1 MSTIKSSSENLTLNA
16 DGSNNDIKF
25 QSNGVEKASI
35 DQDGNLVLSG
45 TLTSVGID
53 DNATETAITIDA
65 TENVGIGVVPEDWH
79 SAYDGGIVQINSQG
93 AIFSQLAETYIT
105 NNVYEPQS
113 GGMKYI
119 NTNVATLYSQQ
130 TGVHYFRT
138 AASGSADAAI
148 TWTTGFEVLNDGKA
162 RAKNGLLFGTDT
174 AAANALDDYEE
185 GTWTPAW
192 NSGSNGRSISGT
204 GSYTKVGNTVN
215 LRGHFTINGDTNTG
229 SGDVSFSG
237 LPFTSVNANDSR
249 TAVTSYWSHLAT
261 AADVGGFVQTNSQI
275 FYFREGGTTGDGAD
289 LGNHIDQDSHF
300 FFSATYQVA

>member
-1 MSTIKSSSENLTLNA
+1 MSTIKSSAENLTLNA

-185 GTWTPAW
+185 GTWTPSVGGNATYTTQDA
-192 NSGSNGRSISGT
+192 R
-204 GSYTKVGNTVN
+204 YTKVGRLV
-215 LRGHFTINGDTNTG
+215 TITAQFAINSIGTGSTNTL
-229 SGDVSFSG
+229 SG
-237 LPFTSVNANDSR
+237 LPFESTSGEAAPFSVGYYSD
-249 TAVTSYWSHLAT
+249 LALTTIWIGGYVAHNTTTVYFVGNSSAASTIQGNGMAIFGNSARIDFCATYHT
-261 AADVGGFVQTNSQI
+261 AA
-275 FYFREGGTTGDGAD
+275 
-289 LGNHIDQDSHF
+289 
-300 FFSATYQVA
+300 

>member
-1 MSTIKSSSENLTLNA
+1 MSTLKSSAEDLTLNA
-16 DGSNNDIKF
+16 DGSGNDIKF

-65 TENVGIGVVPEDWH
+65 TENIGIGVVPEDWH

-93 AIFSQLAETYIT
+93 AIFSQDAETYIT

-138 AASGSADAAI
+138 AASGSADAAV

-174 AAANALDDYEE
+174 AAANTLDDYEE
-185 GTWTPAW
+185 GTWTP
-192 NSGSNGRSISGT
+192 SITLGTASSVSGT
-204 GSYTKVGNTVN
+204 YTKIGRVVTCNALLVFPSQTDS
-215 LRGHFTINGDTNTG
+215 GHATIE
-229 SGDVSFSG
+229 G
-237 LPFTSVNANDSR
+237 LPFTAQSGNPGFGG
-249 TAVTSYWSHLAT
+249 AVRY
-261 AADVGGFVQTNSQI
+261 TNINTRQLMLHGNS
-275 FYFREGGTTGDGAD
+275 GTTDVALYD
-289 LGNHIDQDSHF
+289 VDYDSSVSSTTWTEISGIRLDF
-300 FFSATYQVA
+300 NLMYYV